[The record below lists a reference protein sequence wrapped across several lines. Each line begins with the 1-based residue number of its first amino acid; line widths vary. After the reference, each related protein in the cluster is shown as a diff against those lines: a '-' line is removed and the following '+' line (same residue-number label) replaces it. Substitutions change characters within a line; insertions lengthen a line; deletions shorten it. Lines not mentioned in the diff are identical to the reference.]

1 VSSNRFYEEA
11 LAMPTAV
18 RILLFTILATGAT
31 ASWCAPVNINTA
43 DAATIAS
50 SLDGIGAVKA
60 QRIVDYRQKHGPFRT
75 VDELAQVK
83 GISQKLINRNRA
95 DLHIDRV
102 PAATTAAATGARPP
116 AHPTP
121 QPASHN

>member
-1 VSSNRFYEEA
+1 MNISSRLLLSTN
-11 LAMPTAV
+11 LTA
-18 RILLFTILATGAT
+18 GAT
-31 ASWCAPVNINTA
+31 AAWCTPVNINTA
-43 DAATIAS
+43 DAATIAT
-50 SLDGIGAVKA
+50 SLNGIGSVKA
-60 QRIVDYRQKHGPFRT
+60 QAIVDYRQKHGAFHS

-102 PAATTAAATGARPP
+102 PAGNAPATAALHPP
-116 AHPTP
+116 AKAAT

>member
-1 VSSNRFYEEA
+1 MKISAR
-11 LAMPTAV
+11 
-18 RILLFTILATGAT
+18 LLLSTILSIGAT
-31 ASWCAPVNINTA
+31 AAWCTPVNINTA
-43 DAATIAS
+43 DAATIAT
-50 SLDGIGAVKA
+50 SLNGIGSVKA
-60 QRIVDYRQKHGPFRT
+60 QAIVDYRQKHGAFHS

-102 PAATTAAATGARPP
+102 PASNGPATAALHPP
-116 AHPTP
+116 AKAAT

>member
-1 VSSNRFYEEA
+1 MKISSR
-11 LAMPTAV
+11 
-18 RILLFTILATGAT
+18 LLLSTILSIGAT
-31 ASWCAPVNINTA
+31 AAWCAPVNINTA
-43 DAATIAS
+43 DAATIAT
-50 SLDGIGAVKA
+50 SLNGIGSVKA
-60 QRIVDYRQKHGPFRT
+60 QAIVDYRQKHGAFHT

-102 PAATTAAATGARPP
+102 PVGNGPATATLHPPAKAAT
-116 AHPTP
+116 

>member
-1 VSSNRFYEEA
+1 MKISSR
-11 LAMPTAV
+11 
-18 RILLFTILATGAT
+18 LLLSTILSIGAT
-31 ASWCAPVNINTA
+31 AAWCAPVNINTA
-43 DAATIAS
+43 DAATIAT
-50 SLDGIGAVKA
+50 SLNGIGSVKA
-60 QRIVDYRQKHGPFRT
+60 QAIVDYRQKHGAFHT

-102 PAATTAAATGARPP
+102 PAGNGPATAAVHPP
-116 AHPTP
+116 AKAAT